1 MHIHVFI
8 VCTSFFSQSKFRI
21 AAESVKRSWQRR
33 SKKWRRS
40 FEGKSGSTS
49 TLPELGR
56 DLGSP
61 RELDNS
67 SERFPYSESA
77 SPTISPS
84 LSLENTKISDESQR
98 IVACNPLVSGEN
110 SDVFPTS
117 PLPSPA
123 FSADDI
129 SGPEMDK
136 SNDSENV
143 TRDVTTINE
152 TEELVLPNFP
162 EEGSPYMTHR
172 NIRRKHAIQ
181 QVRPVSVALPLREA
195 STEEKGA
202 DAEDKSQSDNN
213 LLTSSRNTSRESE
226 CDAPESIWIH
236 RERPRLQK
244 RSTSDGVRQQYL
256 NRKLSNASSDH
267 MLGSPSTSRGSL
279 DKSKDSLIDSGV
291 SGTPD
296 NSPANTLNKNTAK
309 RVPLTDK
316 TLQNMEKF
324 KQLSLEE
331 RMDFEEMIA
340 SGFGENQRKLKS
352 EEELDKLREG
362 AQGKKKFKDV
372 VKHIF
377 TKKKR

>member
-1 MHIHVFI
+1 M
-8 VCTSFFSQSKFRI
+8 VCTFVFSQSKFRI

-40 FEGKSGSTS
+40 YEGKSGSTS

-67 SERFPYSESA
+67 SERFPYSEST

-84 LSLENTKISDESQR
+84 ISLENTKLSEESQKV
-98 IVACNPLVSGEN
+98 VACNPLISGEH
-110 SDVFPTS
+110 SDGAPTS

-123 FSADDI
+123 FSTDDI
-129 SGPEMDK
+129 SAPEMDK
-136 SNDSENV
+136 SNDSGNV
-143 TRDVTTINE
+143 TRDVTTIKE
-152 TEELVLPNFP
+152 TEELILPNFP
-162 EEGSPYMTHR
+162 DEGSPYMTHR
-172 NIRRKHAIQ
+172 NIRRKHAVQ
-181 QVRPVSVALPLREA
+181 ETRPISVALPLKET
-195 STEEKGA
+195 STKEEETDSG
-202 DAEDKSQSDNN
+202 EKSQSDND
-213 LLTSSRNTSRESE
+213 LLNSTKNTTLGSE
-226 CDAPESIWIH
+226 CDPPEGIWVH

-244 RSTSDGVRQQYL
+244 RSSSDGVRQQYL
-256 NRKLSNASSDH
+256 YRKMSNASSVH
-267 MLGSPSTSRGSL
+267 TLGSASTSRGSL

-296 NSPANTLNKNTAK
+296 ISPANTLNKNMAK
-309 RVPLTDK
+309 RLPLTDK

-331 RMDFEEMIA
+331 RMEFEEMIA
-340 SGFGENQRKLKS
+340 SGFDANQRKLKS

-362 AQGKKKFKDV
+362 AKSKKKFKDV
-372 VKHIF
+372 VKQIF